1 MNEGFAQQAFG
12 RDSPLGRGV
21 TFGLGGSKWI
31 IIGVVRNTRGSDLG
45 VEPAPTMYRCT
56 CGVGKEFPLSEM
68 GFIIRTE
75 GDARKALKGVEAQ
88 IHAVDRNQPVSDV
101 LTMEE
106 RLSSALESQRVQFFL
121 IGAFAVVA
129 VLLASLGV
137 YGVMSY
143 LVARRTRELGIRIAM
158 GARPEQVRA
167 LVVGE
172 TFVLAAVAMVG
183 GLAGAWALTQ
193 FLERLLY
200 GVKPLDAVTF
210 SVMPLVLMLVA
221 VGASLI
227 PAVRASRIDPIAAL
241 REE

>member
-1 MNEGFAQQAFG
+1 
-12 RDSPLGRGV
+12 
-21 TFGLGGSKWI
+21 
-31 IIGVVRNTRGSDLG
+31 
-45 VEPAPTMYRCT
+45 
-56 CGVGKEFPLSEM
+56 
-68 GFIIRTE
+68 
-75 GDARKALKGVEAQ
+75 VEAQ

-106 RLSSALESQRVQFFL
+106 RLSSALQSQRVQFFL
-121 IGAFAVVA
+121 IGAFAAVA

-158 GARPEQVRA
+158 GARPEHVRA

-172 TFVLAAVAMVG
+172 TFVLAAVAVIG

-227 PAVRASRIDPIAAL
+227 PAIRAARIDPIAAL